1 MNIEKLR
8 TELESDEGNEKCTYT
23 CSQDRVTFGIG
34 HLVLPDDPEYSQPI
48 GTPVSEDRITECF
61 NKDVG
66 TVIAESK
73 KLYPQFDS
81 LPEEVKLIIC
91 NMLFNLGLPTLS
103 KFKDSF
109 AALTHLKLKH
119 TNRSLFKPPSI
130 QPQNPD
136 PNFLIGSFS
145 HLCFFPQTTHSPWYF
160 SNICSLL
167 IISFYF

>member
-103 KFKDSF
+103 KFKDMK
-109 AALTHLKLKH
+109 AAIDAEQWSAAADAMLDSKWARQLP
-119 TNRSLFKPPSI
+119 NRSGR
-130 QPQNPD
+130 
-136 PNFLIGSFS
+136 LITRMRSV
-145 HLCFFPQTTHSPWYF
+145 
-160 SNICSLL
+160 
-167 IISFYF
+167 